1 MDYKKHTYTSIYIE
15 KELQAA
21 AKEKA
26 KAAGISFSKLV
37 ETAIA
42 LYINKE
48 LKAG

>member
-1 MDYKKHTYTSIYIE
+1 MDINNHTYTSIYID
-15 KELQAA
+15 KDLQAA

-42 LYINKE
+42 LYIKKE